1 MLRSLRTAALGMS
14 AQQLNIDIISN
25 NLANVNTN
33 GYKKTKLEFQ
43 DLLYET
49 LTVGSNEKSEGFEK
63 PAEIQVGLG
72 NRAVST
78 YRAFS
83 QGEIEQTGNPLDVA
97 IDGRG
102 FFQVQKPDGTMA
114 YTRDGAFRVNAN
126 GNIVNGSGYILYPEI
141 VIPENASRIRI
152 DKNGVIYVLYE
163 DQPEP
168 EEIGQ
173 IELAMF
179 MNPAGLKPIG
189 ENLFVET
196 DASGSPVF
204 GTPGEEGFGE
214 LQQGYLEK
222 SNVDVVQEMINLIV
236 AQRAYEVNSRVVRT
250 ADEILKMTN
259 ALKR

>member
-14 AQQLNIDIISN
+14 AQQLHIDVISN

-33 GYKKTKLEFQ
+33 GYKKVKMEFQ

-49 LTVGSNEKSEGFEK
+49 LTLGSGEKSNGYEK

-72 NRAVST
+72 NRPVST

-83 QGEIEQTGNPLDVA
+83 QGEIEQTGNPLDIA
-97 IDGRG
+97 INGRG
-102 FFQVQKPDGTMA
+102 FFQVQRPDGTIA
-114 YTRDGAFRVNAN
+114 YTRDGSFRINAN
-126 GNIVNGSGYILYPEI
+126 GNIVNNSGYLLYPEI
-141 VIPENASRIRI
+141 VIPENASSIKI

-163 DQPEP
+163 DQTEP

-189 ENLFVET
+189 ENLFEET
-196 DASGSPVF
+196 DASGVPVF
-204 GTPGEEGFGE
+204 GLPGEEGFGE
-214 LQQGYLEK
+214 VEQGYLEK
-222 SNVDVVQEMINLIV
+222 SNVDVVQEMIDLIV
-236 AQRAYEVNSRVVRT
+236 AQRAYEINSRAVRT
-250 ADEILKMTN
+250 ADEILRMTN
-259 ALKR
+259 ALVR